1 MNERKR
7 GESARKRWVSEPDR
21 ALNPQKKMLTRAA
34 ILLISRHGRK
44 ERRMKD
50 ELRKLA
56 ARWRENADRDRKGSE
71 TAKLETVK
79 ALMNLTAAQ
88 WDVCAEAVEAII
100 EDQ

>member
-1 MNERKR
+1 
-7 GESARKRWVSEPDR
+7 
-21 ALNPQKKMLTRAA
+21 
-34 ILLISRHGRK
+34 
-44 ERRMKD
+44 MKD